1 MELLGELAHLRG
13 AAPPSNA
20 AASPALLT
28 YARISGAFT
37 VPAAIAIAVA
47 GFRSALAGTAGVG
60 AVPTLDRPP
69 PSAVIAMD
77 PSRRGPAHRA
87 HRAVLP

>member
-37 VPAAIAIAVA
+37 VPAAIAVA
-47 GFRSALAGTAGVG
+47 GFRSALAETAGVG
-60 AVPTLDRPP
+60 TVTRLDRPP